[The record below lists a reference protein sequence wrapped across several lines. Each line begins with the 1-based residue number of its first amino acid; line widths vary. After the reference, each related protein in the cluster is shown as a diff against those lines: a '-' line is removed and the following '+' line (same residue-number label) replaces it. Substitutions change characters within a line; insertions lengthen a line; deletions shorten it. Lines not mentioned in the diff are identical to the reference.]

1 MFWQLNKS
9 IPLWRLI
16 TLSLLTMIIGQE
28 KICAMVPKRHKRM
41 SSCGGVVGADE
52 PLQVGSSS
60 RKRSRGLA
68 DGSERGSGQCP
79 EALRDF
85 AICTIDFH
93 QFLSFFQ
100 LGKMSMIGTFL
111 YSIVPI
117 RDKSKS
123 KTMEAQ
129 SQLSQTVH
137 IFV

>member
-1 MFWQLNKS
+1 MTK
-9 IPLWRLI
+9 
-16 TLSLLTMIIGQE
+16 
-28 KICAMVPKRHKRM
+28 
-41 SSCGGVVGADE
+41 
-52 PLQVGSSS
+52 
-60 RKRSRGLA
+60 SRGLA
-68 DGSERGSGQCP
+68 DGSERGSGQRP

-85 AICTIDFH
+85 AIFAIDFH
-93 QFLSFFQ
+93 QFLSCFQ

-129 SQLSQTVH
+129 SQLSQTVR